1 MVEGLFKACAKALNQ
16 AIKQTGDSL
25 PSTKGLL

>member
-16 AIKQTGDSL
+16 AIKETSDDI
-25 PSTKGLL
+25 PSTKGSI